1 MPFPR
6 IETPTY
12 ELELPVSKK
21 KIKYRPFLV
30 KEQKTLLMAMESK
43 ESDSIHLAI
52 RDILNN
58 CTLTEGVDLDELPI
72 IDIEYYFIQLRA
84 KSVGEIVE
92 SRYRCNNTVEEKEC
106 GNIMEKNINLLEIKV
121 EQNQEIKAEFQLTDT
136 LTIKLKYP
144 KFGIIKDS
152 LNYEDVN
159 DLTFN
164 MIARSIDYV
173 YDGEQFYYA
182 HEQTQ
187 EELVEFVEN
196 LNQEQ
201 FGKIELFFN
210 NLPKLREKLNIT
222 CSKCGFQ
229 HNIEVEGLESF
240 FG

>member
-1 MPFPR
+1 MPLPR
-6 IETPTY
+6 LETPTY

-30 KEQKTLLMAMESK
+30 KEQKTLLMAMESN

-52 RDILNN
+52 RDILSN
-58 CTLTEGVDLDELPI
+58 CTLTENLNLDELPI

-84 KSVGEIVE
+84 KSVSEIVE
-92 SRYRCNNTVEEKEC
+92 SRYRCNNIVNEKEC
-106 GNIMEKNINLLEIKV
+106 GNTMEKNINLLELKV
-121 EQNQEIKAEFQLTDT
+121 EQNEEVKAEFNLTDK
-136 LTIKLKYP
+136 LIMKLKYP
-144 KFGIIKDS
+144 RFGIIKDS

-164 MIARSIDYV
+164 MIALSIDYI

-187 EELVEFVEN
+187 EELLEFVEN

-201 FGKIELFFN
+201 FGKIENFFN
-210 NLPKLREKLNIT
+210 NLPKLKQKLEMT
-222 CSKCGFQ
+222 CSKCGFE
-229 HNIEVEGLESF
+229 HKIDVEGLESF